1 MKRLRH
7 KSSLPACV
15 AVSTGLV
22 VSGITTSQSQFVGTV
37 AAQTLPRRL
46 SQPEAADFVS
56 GPTAA
61 SPPTEFQVAAGP
73 TVGQT
78 ATRQLAVGPPL
89 PLRTVVLFSSGVG
102 YYERAGRVNGAGAFE
117 IGFRPTQIND
127 VLKSLVLFDP
137 AGEVR
142 PVAYSIEDF
151 VARRPRST
159 DLAVNSGYSL
169 GGLLRQFQ
177 GVPVR
182 FETNAGVVEGRI
194 VSVGSRQII
203 SGTKEGV
210 LSLEAATVLTATGL
224 RVVSLDEVTQV
235 KLLDERLDRKLRESL
250 EKLAGGLAAD
260 LDDGQRAV
268 QLHFAGRGER
278 EVRAGYL
285 QEAPVWKTSYRLVL
299 DPNGKPY
306 LQGWAQAENTT
317 DEDWNGVHL
326 SLISGRPVS
335 FIQNLYQPLYISRPT
350 VEPQILGSP
359 LPQTYGETLEGRVTS
374 LEARPAGGFAGGRG
388 GGGGGAGAAPGGFPG
403 ASSNAAPMTPG
414 LANRAGRPFMN
425 SGNFEVDEESR
436 RKDIAASADQLA
448 RSVAAQA
455 QGAERGEL
463 FEYSIKQ
470 PVTLRRGQAAMV
482 PIVSET
488 IEGQKLSIFDAGD
501 NVLRAVYGFRLRNT
515 TGLHL
520 SGGPITVF
528 QDGIYAGDG
537 QINNVSPGES
547 RLISYAVDLD
557 LVVGR
562 ENPRFAQNLV
572 SVSAQS
578 GVLQITHRRRRE
590 QIYTFRNKSGTSK
603 TVVVQQP
610 IETEAG
616 WKLISPDKP
625 AEKSPTH
632 YRFEVQVAPNKTAE
646 LHVVSEQ
653 PVSQQVALVEAD
665 FDAFIEYARN
675 TQVSAPLRAALQE
688 LVARR
693 RKVSELAAQRR
704 ALEEELKAIDAEQGR
719 IRSNMG
725 QLDRNSALYTQY
737 VTKLTAQ
744 EERIEKLRGEI
755 ARLSTAET
763 AAQKSVRDFV
773 DNITLD

>member
-1 MKRLRH
+1 MKHLCYPG
-7 KSSLPACV
+7 SLSVCA
-15 AVSTGLV
+15 ALTAGFI
-22 VSGITTSQSQFVGTV
+22 VSGITPSQSAPQDPV
-37 AAQTLPRRL
+37 
-46 SQPEAADFVS
+46 SQQS
-56 GPTAA
+56 TAGQA
-61 SPPTEFQVAAGP
+61 S
-73 TVGQT
+73 
-78 ATRQLAVGPPL
+78 TRPASVGPPL
-89 PLRTVVLFSSGVG
+89 PLRSVVLFSSGVG
-102 YYERAGRVNGAGAFE
+102 YFERAGRVDGAAAFE

-159 DLAVNSGYSL
+159 DLAVNSSYSL

-182 FETNAGVVEGRI
+182 FEVNSGVVEGRI
-194 VSVGSRQII
+194 VSVGHRQLI
-203 SGTKEGV
+203 SGTKDGV

-224 RVVSLDEVTQV
+224 RVVSLDEVAQV
-235 KLLDERLDRKLRESL
+235 KLLDERLDRKLRQSL
-250 EKLAGGLAAD
+250 EKIAGGLAAD

-268 QLHFAGRGER
+268 QLHFAGRGVR

-299 DPNGKPY
+299 DPKGKPY

-317 DEDWNGVHL
+317 DEDWNNVHL

-359 LPQTYGETLEGRVTS
+359 LPQTYGETLTDRVANLESRRVGGR
-374 LEARPAGGFAGGRG
+374 AGGFGG
-388 GGGGGAGAAPGGFPG
+388 APGGFPAG
-403 ASSNAAPMTPG
+403 PSNSAPVTPG
-414 LANRAGRPFMN
+414 LASRGGQPFMN
-425 SGNFEVDEESR
+425 SGNFAAEVQSR
-436 RKDIAASADQLA
+436 RQDIATSADQLA
-448 RSVAAQA
+448 KGVAAQA

-470 PVTLRRGQAAMV
+470 PVTLARGQAAMV

-528 QDGIYAGDG
+528 QDGIYAGDA

-547 RLISYAVDLD
+547 RLVSYAVDLD

-562 ENPRFAQNLV
+562 ENPQTVQSLV
-572 SVSAQS
+572 SAVAKG
-578 GVLQITHRRRRE
+578 GVLLITERRRRE
-590 QIYTFRNKSGTSK
+590 QVYTFRNKSRESK

-610 IETEAG
+610 IEADLG
-616 WKLISPDKP
+616 WKLVSPEKP

-632 YRFEVQVAPNKTAE
+632 YRFEVQVPASKTAE
-646 LHVVSEQ
+646 LRVVSEQ
-653 PVSQQVALVEAD
+653 PLGQNLALVEAD
-665 FDAFIEYARN
+665 FDLLVQYARSA
-675 TQVSAPLRAALQE
+675 QVSEPLRAALQE

-693 RKVSELAAQRR
+693 RKLSELAAQRR
-704 ALEEELKAIDAEQGR
+704 VLEDELKAIDAEQSR

-737 VTKLTAQ
+737 VKKLTAQ
-744 EERIEKLRGEI
+744 EERIEKLREEI
-755 ARLSTAET
+755 ARLVAAEA
-763 AAQKSVRDFV
+763 AAQKSLSDFV
-773 DNITLD
+773 VDITLD